1 MSRHPNADTCHVLV
15 MASSVT
21 TAWHVVTGL
30 VMNIL
35 GGIIY
40 TYIKHLERAGARRRQ
55 SLETGPPQSHDLGTK
70 RARYKHLLY

>member
-1 MSRHPNADTCHVLV
+1 
-15 MASSVT
+15 
-21 TAWHVVTGL
+21 
-30 VMNIL
+30 MNIL

>member
-1 MSRHPNADTCHVLV
+1 
-15 MASSVT
+15 
-21 TAWHVVTGL
+21 
-30 VMNIL
+30 MNIL

-70 RARYKHLLY
+70 RARYEHLWLWGC

>member
-1 MSRHPNADTCHVLV
+1 
-15 MASSVT
+15 
-21 TAWHVVTGL
+21 
-30 VMNIL
+30 MNIL

-70 RARYKHLLY
+70 RARYKHFWGCINPLLNTNSSFNLQATIHY